1 MPALP
6 PLASLR
12 AFEAAARHLSF
23 RRAAG
28 ELGVT
33 PTAISHQIRLLEETL
48 GAKLFDR
55 GPREVRLTEAGNLL
69 FPSCRDAF
77 AVMSEAIG
85 QVRRSI
91 ARKAVT
97 LTTTTAFAAGWL
109 VPRTRKFNLAHP
121 DLTLRIHPC
130 DTVVN
135 LHAGDADCA
144 IRYGR
149 APFPGLLADPLM
161 EERFAPVCS
170 PRLAIC
176 TPADL
181 KQHTLLH
188 SVWHRQDANTPS
200 WRKWCALAGVRD
212 IDTDAG
218 TVLTDD
224 AHVIQA
230 AIAGQGV
237 ALLSTVLVQDALE
250 AGLLSRPFGP
260 ELEGL
265 GYYFVYPAE
274 RAEAPLVR
282 AVRAWL
288 LGEIAASNP

>member
-1 MPALP
+1 MSALP

-33 PTAISHQIRLLEETL
+33 PTAISHQIRLLEETV
-48 GAKLFDR
+48 GTKLFER
-55 GPREVRLTEAGNLL
+55 RPRKVRLTEAGNQL
-69 FPSCRDAF
+69 FLVCRDAF
-77 AVMSEAIG
+77 ASMSETVGKLRRTA
-85 QVRRSI
+85 VRR
-91 ARKAVT
+91 AVT

-109 VPRTRKFNLAHP
+109 VPRIRNFNLAHP
-121 DLTLRIHPC
+121 DVTLRIHPC
-130 DTVVN
+130 ETVVD
-135 LHAGDADCA
+135 LLAGDADCA

-149 APFPGLLADPLM
+149 APFAGLTAEPLM

-170 PRLAIC
+170 PRLKVR
-176 TPADL
+176 TPDDL
-181 KQHTLLH
+181 RAQTLLH

-200 WRKWCALAGVRD
+200 WRKWCALAGVKA

-218 TVLTDD
+218 TVLSDD

-230 AIAGQGV
+230 AIAGQGI
-237 ALLSTVLVQDALE
+237 ALLSTVLVRDALE

-260 ELEGL
+260 ELKGL
-265 GYYFVYPAE
+265 GYYLVYPPGKAE
-274 RAEAPLVR
+274 DPMIK

-288 LGEIAASNP
+288 FEEIFSSSG